1 MITQKDGSMWGYFL
15 VTFKEKTCVN
25 KIHCS
30 VQYKKQLLTFS
41 NIYCG
46 GQLIG
51 SSQDGGELLHNFV
64 KSQNLRI
71 VMASPSA
78 KVILNR
84 ERSACYHFK
93 LRLMG
98 G

>member
-1 MITQKDGSMWGYFL
+1 MEVQCKVIFQLHLRK
-15 VTFKEKTCVN
+15 KTCVN

-64 KSQNLRI
+64 KNQNLKKI

-93 LRLMG
+93 ARLMG